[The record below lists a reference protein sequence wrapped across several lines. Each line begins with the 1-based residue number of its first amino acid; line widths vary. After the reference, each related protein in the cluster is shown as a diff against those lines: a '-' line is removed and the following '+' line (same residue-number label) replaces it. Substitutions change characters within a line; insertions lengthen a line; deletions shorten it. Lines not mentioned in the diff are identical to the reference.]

1 MKIKNIYTGLMLL
14 AVGGF
19 SLVSCEDEPEKYETT
34 DGIPTINYIRP
45 VDYASRDSLI
55 TSASLDQSIC
65 IVGDNL
71 RSIVELYFNDQ
82 KAVLNTSYMTDHT
95 IIVTVPGDLPSA
107 VSDKMYMVTT
117 GKDTLSYDFA
127 VTIPAPTISAMSNEW
142 ADAGEDATL
151 TGDYF
156 LDYDNYPLEVKF
168 GDYTLSRDY
177 IKSISK
183 TAITFTV
190 PSDLPNEKPTVTSK
204 YGSDTA
210 PFMYKDTRGMLFDF
224 DNACSTGIVLGN
236 HGWHNQVIQSDDTSL
251 SGNYL
256 MLGNTSFDGNWNDGN
271 FSFEY
276 WAGNWQDPEDY
287 DDYPRLCDIA
297 DFSDWE
303 NKSIKF
309 EMLVP
314 SSNPWSIAPLQVIFA
329 GGDKISNGNAGAV
342 DIYGT
347 TLAGCNNTFFH
358 AEDGWGRALYMPWYS
373 SSTGAT
379 SFSTEDKWITV
390 TIPISDF
397 NMDYDGNKAKKTFSS
412 VADFASLTLFVI
424 TGAYND
430 VTAIPAGTECTP
442 IIKIDNIRVVPNK

>member
-1 MKIKNIYTGLMLL
+1 MLL

-19 SLVSCEDEPEKYETT
+19 SLVACEDEPEKYETT
-34 DGIPTINYIRP
+34 GGTPTINYIRP
-45 VDYASRDSLI
+45 VSYASRDSLL

-65 IVGDNL
+65 IVGNNL

-95 IIVTVPGDLPSA
+95 IIVTVPGDLPST

-142 ADAGEDATL
+142 AAAGEEVSI

-168 GDYTLSRDY
+168 GSYTLSRDY
-177 IKSISK
+177 IKSITK

-224 DNACSTGIVLGN
+224 DNACYTGEVLGN
-236 HGWHNQVIQSDDTSL
+236 HGWHAQVIQSDETSL
-251 SGNYL
+251 DGNYL
-256 MLGNTSFDGNWNDGN
+256 LLGNTSFDGQWNDGN

-276 WAGNWQDPEDY
+276 WPGNWQDPEDY
-287 DDYPRLCDIA
+287 DDYPRLCDVA

-309 EMLVP
+309 EALVP
-314 SSNPWSIAPLQVIFA
+314 SSNPWSIAPLQLIFA
-329 GGDKISNGNAGAV
+329 GPDKISNGNAGAT

-358 AEDGWGRALYMPWYS
+358 AEDGWGRGAWMPWYS
-373 SSTGAT
+373 SSAGAT
-379 SFSTEDKWITV
+379 SYSTEDKWITV

-397 NMDYDGNKAKKTFSS
+397 TYDYDGNKSTKTFSS
-412 VADFASLTLFVI
+412 VADFSSLTLFVI
-424 TGAYND
+424 EGGYND
-430 VTAIPAGTECTP
+430 KTAWPTGTECTP